1 VRQHPSLFTDLKM
14 SHSPSIPIP
23 VPLLYPLPAE
33 DEINAFVGL
42 PLHHPS
48 IPTPAAVID
57 LSLASANCNAMLA
70 AVSALSVS
78 FRAHVK
84 THKTSQLTRLQV
96 GKSSKDIRLIV
107 STVIEAEQL
116 LPLLHDYILAD
127 AKVNIL
133 YGVPLGPFSV
143 PRLAKVAKI
152 LGQGSLTVMIDHVDQ
167 LPALQQFKASA
178 GFPAKVFVKVDAG
191 THRAGVDPSSP
202 QMAGLLYEILSM
214 EGAGDLTFNGYY
226 SHAGHSY
233 GGNSPDDAM
242 SMLKLE
248 IDVCKAAASRAP
260 AHAFKERRVVF
271 SVGASPTAL
280 SVQNLQ
286 SGKVSSNAARSLQE
300 AMHLDQ
306 ASFELELHAGVYSLL
321 DMQQAATRARHFD
334 GDPHDAIALTILA
347 EVRSLYP
354 ERERP
359 EALVAAG
366 TVALGREPCKDYRGW
381 GVVTPWRF
389 EQGEDVGD
397 RLIVSRISQEH
408 GILAFEHNS
417 HRNLS
422 LRVGQKIRIW
432 PNHACIASSGYGW
445 YLVVDSKSES
455 PDEVKEVWPRW
466 RGW

>member
-1 VRQHPSLFTDLKM
+1 MIGGLLTKRGTSPHHTEISRERHSSWHQTKDQDKHFAIFQAIVTHPVSKVVTLMRNASLCCVSTPKPFTDLKM

-23 VPLLYPLPAE
+23 VPLLYPFPAE
-33 DEINAFVGL
+33 DELNAFVGL
-42 PLHHPS
+42 PLHHPLPQPS
-48 IPTPAAVID
+48 
-57 LSLASANCNAMLA
+57 S
-70 AVSALSVS
+70 
-78 FRAHVK
+78 
-84 THKTSQLTRLQV
+84 TS
-96 GKSSKDIRLIV
+96 
-107 STVIEAEQL
+107 
-116 LPLLHDYILAD
+116 P
-127 AKVNIL
+127 
-133 YGVPLGPFSV
+133 
-143 PRLAKVAKI
+143 
-152 LGQGSLTVMIDHVDQ
+152 
-167 LPALQQFKASA
+167 LPAQIAIPCSLQS
-178 GFPAKVFVKVDAG
+178 P
-191 THRAGVDPSSP
+191 RSPSSP
-202 QMAGLLYEILSM
+202 QMASLLYEILSM
-214 EGAGDLTFNGYY
+214 EGAGDLTLNGYY

-233 GGNSPDDAM
+233 DGNSPDDAM

-248 IDVCKAAASRAP
+248 IDVCKADASRAP
-260 AHAFKERRVVF
+260 AHAFKEKRVVF
-271 SVGASPTAL
+271 SVGASPTTL

-306 ASFELELHAGVYSLL
+306 ASFELELHAGVYPLL
-321 DMQQAATRARHFD
+321 DMQQIATRARHFD

-366 TVALGREPCKDYRGW
+366 TVALGREPCKNYRGW

-389 EQGEDVGD
+389 EEGEDVGD
-397 RLIVSRISQEH
+397 RLVVSRISQEH
-408 GILAFEHNS
+408 GISAFEHNS

-422 LRVGQKIRIW
+422 LRIGQKIRIW